1 MTEVS
6 GRGVGMDAVRNF
18 LKRDGGDIALR
29 FTDDR
34 VGAPYRAFETIV
46 SLPAR
51 FAADVAACASCTSMR
66 AARTSARRSDD
77 VIGQAWMIQMAAA
90 LAGGVVVAIVA
101 AVVFRVTRTRLVEAH
116 ERDTARLRGA
126 LDAADARVADAA
138 SAHAEAADAWAQR
151 EAALEDALARET
163 SAAGSQRDAM
173 QALSADRA
181 ALAQHAMKIADE
193 AARLRELAGT
203 FERWHEQMISLTTQN
218 QDMRAKK
225 ELSAIV
231 AHVSIVSLN
240 ASIEAARAGTAG
252 RGFSIVA
259 SEVRGLAARSQQLS
273 NSYRDSLNRNDLV
286 TAATFQ
292 DIQAG
297 GKMITAALATVET
310 LAGQLH
316 ARIEGGAA

>member
-1 MTEVS
+1 MIE
-6 GRGVGMDAVRNF
+6 
-18 LKRDGGDIALR
+18 
-29 FTDDR
+29 
-34 VGAPYRAFETIV
+34 
-46 SLPAR
+46 
-51 FAADVAACASCTSMR
+51 
-66 AARTSARRSDD
+66 
-77 VIGQAWMIQMAAA
+77 QAWMIQIAAA
-90 LAGGVVVAIVA
+90 LAGGFVVAVA
-101 AVVFRVTRTRLVEAH
+101 VAVVFRVTRKRLVAAM
-116 ERDTARLRGA
+116 ERDAHALRSE
-126 LDAADARVADAA
+126 LDAADARAAEAA

-151 EAALEDALARET
+151 EAQLEDALAREA
-163 SAAGSQRDAM
+163 SAAGTQRDAL
-173 QALSADRA
+173 QALSADRT

-193 AARLRELAGT
+193 AARLRGLAGT

-218 QDMRAKK
+218 QDMRSKNQ

-316 ARIEGGAA
+316 ARIEGEAA

>member
-1 MTEVS
+1 
-6 GRGVGMDAVRNF
+6 
-18 LKRDGGDIALR
+18 
-29 FTDDR
+29 
-34 VGAPYRAFETIV
+34 
-46 SLPAR
+46 
-51 FAADVAACASCTSMR
+51 
-66 AARTSARRSDD
+66 
-77 VIGQAWMIQMAAA
+77 
-90 LAGGVVVAIVA
+90 
-101 AVVFRVTRTRLVEAH
+101 
-116 ERDTARLRGA
+116 
-126 LDAADARVADAA
+126 
-138 SAHAEAADAWAQR
+138 
-151 EAALEDALARET
+151 
-163 SAAGSQRDAM
+163 
-173 QALSADRA
+173 
-181 ALAQHAMKIADE
+181 
-193 AARLRELAGT
+193 
-203 FERWHEQMISLTTQN
+203 
-218 QDMRAKK
+218 MRAKNQ

-252 RGFSIVA
+252 AASIVA

>member
-1 MTEVS
+1 M
-6 GRGVGMDAVRNF
+6 
-18 LKRDGGDIALR
+18 
-29 FTDDR
+29 
-34 VGAPYRAFETIV
+34 IV
-46 SLPAR
+46 
-51 FAADVAACASCTSMR
+51 
-66 AARTSARRSDD
+66 
-77 VIGQAWMIQMAAA
+77 QAWMIQAAVA
-90 LAGGVVVAIVA
+90 LAGGAVVAVTA
-101 AVVFRVTRTRLVEAH
+101 AIVFRVMRGRLVAAMEHDA
-116 ERDTARLRGA
+116 DTLRGA
-126 LDAADARVADAA
+126 LDAAEARAQAA
-138 SAHAEAADAWAQR
+138 VSAHAAAADAWAQR
-151 EAALEDALARET
+151 EAQLEEALAREA
-163 SAAGSQRDAM
+163 SVAGAQRDAR
-173 QALSADRA
+173 QALFAERA

-193 AARLRELAGT
+193 AARLRGLAGT

-218 QDMRAKK
+218 HDMRAKNQ

-240 ASIEAARAGTAG
+240 ASIEAARAGSAG

-316 ARIEGGAA
+316 ARIEGEAA

>member
-1 MTEVS
+1 M
-6 GRGVGMDAVRNF
+6 
-18 LKRDGGDIALR
+18 
-29 FTDDR
+29 
-34 VGAPYRAFETIV
+34 
-46 SLPAR
+46 
-51 FAADVAACASCTSMR
+51 
-66 AARTSARRSDD
+66 
-77 VIGQAWMIQMAAA
+77 QAWMIQVAAA
-90 LAGGVVVAIVA
+90 LAGGIVVAVVA
-101 AVVFRVTRTRLVEAH
+101 AVVFRVMRGRLVAAMEHDA
-116 ERDTARLRGA
+116 DALRGA
-126 LDAADARVADAA
+126 LAAADARAEQAA
-138 SAHAEAADAWAQR
+138 SAHAEAADAWTQR
-151 EAALEDALARET
+151 EAELEDALAREA
-163 SAAGSQRDAM
+163 SATGTQRDAL

-181 ALAQHAMKIADE
+181 ALAQQAMKIADE
-193 AARLRELAGT
+193 AARLRGLAGT

-218 QDMRAKK
+218 QDMRAKNQ

-316 ARIEGGAA
+316 TRIEGEAA

>member
-1 MTEVS
+1 M
-6 GRGVGMDAVRNF
+6 
-18 LKRDGGDIALR
+18 
-29 FTDDR
+29 
-34 VGAPYRAFETIV
+34 
-46 SLPAR
+46 
-51 FAADVAACASCTSMR
+51 
-66 AARTSARRSDD
+66 
-77 VIGQAWMIQMAAA
+77 QAWMIHVGCA
-90 LAGGVVVAIVA
+90 LAGGLVVAAIAAIVCRIARARLVA
-101 AVVFRVTRTRLVEAH
+101 AMTREDDALRNALGAAQTRADEA
-116 ERDTARLRGA
+116 
-126 LDAADARVADAA
+126 AA
-138 SAHAEAADAWAQR
+138 AHAEAAHAWARREAELEERVAR
-151 EAALEDALARET
+151 EAADAGERRDAL
-163 SAAGSQRDAM
+163 
-173 QALSADRA
+173 QALA
-181 ALAQHAMKIADE
+181 AERTALSQLATKLADE
-193 AARLRELAGT
+193 AARLRGLAGT

-218 QDMRAKK
+218 QDMRTKNQ

-240 ASIEAARAGTAG
+240 ASIEAARAGAAG

-316 ARIEGGAA
+316 ARLEGAAA

>member
-1 MTEVS
+1 M
-6 GRGVGMDAVRNF
+6 
-18 LKRDGGDIALR
+18 
-29 FTDDR
+29 
-34 VGAPYRAFETIV
+34 IV
-46 SLPAR
+46 
-51 FAADVAACASCTSMR
+51 
-66 AARTSARRSDD
+66 
-77 VIGQAWMIQMAAA
+77 QAWMIQMAAA
-90 LAGGVVVAIVA
+90 LAGGAVVAIVA
-101 AVVFRVTRTRLVEAH
+101 AIVFRVMRKRLVAAL
-116 ERDTARLRGA
+116 ERDAHALRGA
-126 LDAADARVADAA
+126 LDAAGERAEQAA

-151 EAALEDALARET
+151 EAQLEDALARET
-163 SAAGSQRDAM
+163 SAAGTQRDAL
-173 QALSADRA
+173 QAMSADRA
-181 ALAQHAMKIADE
+181 ALAQHAQKIADE
-193 AARLRELAGT
+193 AARLRGLAGT

-218 QDMRAKK
+218 QDMRTKNQ

-297 GKMITAALATVET
+297 GKMITAALATVEA

-316 ARIEGGAA
+316 ARIDGGAA

>member
-1 MTEVS
+1 M
-6 GRGVGMDAVRNF
+6 
-18 LKRDGGDIALR
+18 
-29 FTDDR
+29 
-34 VGAPYRAFETIV
+34 IV
-46 SLPAR
+46 
-51 FAADVAACASCTSMR
+51 
-66 AARTSARRSDD
+66 
-77 VIGQAWMIQMAAA
+77 QAWMIQVAAA
-90 LAGGVVVAIVA
+90 LAGGAVVAVAA
-101 AVVFRVTRTRLVEAH
+101 AVVFRVTRRRRVAAMAH
-116 ERDTARLRGA
+116 DADTLRGA
-126 LDAADARVADAA
+126 LAAADARAKAAA
-138 SAHAEAADAWAQR
+138 SAHAAAADAWAQR
-151 EAALEDALARET
+151 EAQLEEALAREA
-163 SAAGSQRDAM
+163 SAAGTQRDAL

-193 AARLRELAGT
+193 AARLRGLAGT

-218 QDMRAKK
+218 QDMRVKNQ

-240 ASIEAARAGTAG
+240 ASIEAARAGSAG

-316 ARIEGGAA
+316 ARIEGEAA

>member
-1 MTEVS
+1 M
-6 GRGVGMDAVRNF
+6 
-18 LKRDGGDIALR
+18 
-29 FTDDR
+29 
-34 VGAPYRAFETIV
+34 IV
-46 SLPAR
+46 
-51 FAADVAACASCTSMR
+51 
-66 AARTSARRSDD
+66 
-77 VIGQAWMIQMAAA
+77 QAWMIQVAAA
-90 LAGGVVVAIVA
+90 LAGGALVAVAA
-101 AVVFRVTRTRLVEAH
+101 AVVFRVMRGRLVASMEHDAN
-116 ERDTARLRGA
+116 TLRGA
-126 LDAADARVADAA
+126 LDAAEARAQAAA
-138 SAHAEAADAWAQR
+138 SAHAAAADAWAQR
-151 EAALEDALARET
+151 EAQLEEALAREA
-163 SAAGSQRDAM
+163 SAAGAQRDAL

-181 ALAQHAMKIADE
+181 ALAQHAMKLADE
-193 AARLRELAGT
+193 AARLRGLAGT

-218 QDMRAKK
+218 QDMRTKNQ

-240 ASIEAARAGTAG
+240 ASIEAARAGSAG

-297 GKMITAALATVET
+297 GKMITAALSTVET

-316 ARIEGGAA
+316 ARIEGEAA

>member
-1 MTEVS
+1 M
-6 GRGVGMDAVRNF
+6 
-18 LKRDGGDIALR
+18 
-29 FTDDR
+29 
-34 VGAPYRAFETIV
+34 IV
-46 SLPAR
+46 
-51 FAADVAACASCTSMR
+51 
-66 AARTSARRSDD
+66 
-77 VIGQAWMIQMAAA
+77 QAWMIQIAAA
-90 LAGGVVVAIVA
+90 LAGGVVVAVAA
-101 AVVFRVTRTRLVEAH
+101 AVVFRVTRKRLVAAIESDAL
-116 ERDTARLRGA
+116 ALRGA
-126 LDAADARVADAA
+126 LDAADTRVAEAA

-151 EAALEDALARET
+151 EAQLEDALAREA
-163 SAAGSQRDAM
+163 SAAGTQRDAL

-193 AARLRELAGT
+193 AARLRGLAGT

-218 QDMRAKK
+218 QDMRTKNQ

-297 GKMITAALATVET
+297 GKMITAALATVEM

-316 ARIEGGAA
+316 ARIEGEAA

>member
-1 MTEVS
+1 
-6 GRGVGMDAVRNF
+6 
-18 LKRDGGDIALR
+18 
-29 FTDDR
+29 
-34 VGAPYRAFETIV
+34 
-46 SLPAR
+46 
-51 FAADVAACASCTSMR
+51 
-66 AARTSARRSDD
+66 
-77 VIGQAWMIQMAAA
+77 MIQMAAA

-101 AVVFRVTRTRLVEAH
+101 AVVFRVTRTRLVAAH
-116 ERDTARLRGA
+116 ERDAAQLRGA
-126 LDAADARVADAA
+126 LDAADARVADVA

-151 EAALEDALARET
+151 EAQLEDALARET
-163 SAAGSQRDAM
+163 SAAGSQRDAV

-193 AARLRELAGT
+193 AARLRGLAGT

-218 QDMRAKK
+218 QDMRAKNQ

-240 ASIEAARAGTAG
+240 ASIEAARAGAAG

>member
-1 MTEVS
+1 
-6 GRGVGMDAVRNF
+6 
-18 LKRDGGDIALR
+18 
-29 FTDDR
+29 
-34 VGAPYRAFETIV
+34 
-46 SLPAR
+46 
-51 FAADVAACASCTSMR
+51 
-66 AARTSARRSDD
+66 
-77 VIGQAWMIQMAAA
+77 MIQIAAA
-90 LAGGVVVAIVA
+90 LAGGFVVAVAA
-101 AVVFRVTRTRLVEAH
+101 AVVFRVTRRRLVAAMESDAH
-116 ERDTARLRGA
+116 ALRSA
-126 LDAADARVADAA
+126 LDAADARAAEAA

-151 EAALEDALARET
+151 EAQLEDALAREA
-163 SAAGSQRDAM
+163 SATGTQRDAL
-173 QALSADRA
+173 QAQSADRA
-181 ALAQHAMKIADE
+181 ALAQHALKIADE
-193 AARLRELAGT
+193 AARLRGLAGT

-218 QDMRAKK
+218 QDMRSKNQ

-297 GKMITAALATVET
+297 GKMITAALASVET

-316 ARIEGGAA
+316 ARIDGEAA

>member
-1 MTEVS
+1 M
-6 GRGVGMDAVRNF
+6 
-18 LKRDGGDIALR
+18 
-29 FTDDR
+29 
-34 VGAPYRAFETIV
+34 IV
-46 SLPAR
+46 
-51 FAADVAACASCTSMR
+51 
-66 AARTSARRSDD
+66 
-77 VIGQAWMIQMAAA
+77 QAWMIQVAAA
-90 LAGGVVVAIVA
+90 MAGGAVVAVVA
-101 AVVFRVTRTRLVEAH
+101 AVVFRVTRGRLVAAMSH
-116 ERDTARLRGA
+116 DMDTLRGA
-126 LDAADARVADAA
+126 LDAADARAEAAA

-151 EAALEDALARET
+151 EAQLEDALAREA
-163 SAAGSQRDAM
+163 SATGTQRDAL
-173 QALSADRA
+173 QALSADRV
-181 ALAQHAMKIADE
+181 ALAQHAQKISDE
-193 AARLRELAGT
+193 AARLRGLAGT

-218 QDMRAKK
+218 QDMRTKNQ

-240 ASIEAARAGTAG
+240 ASIEAARAGSAG

-316 ARIEGGAA
+316 ARIEGEAA

>member
-1 MTEVS
+1 M
-6 GRGVGMDAVRNF
+6 
-18 LKRDGGDIALR
+18 
-29 FTDDR
+29 
-34 VGAPYRAFETIV
+34 
-46 SLPAR
+46 
-51 FAADVAACASCTSMR
+51 
-66 AARTSARRSDD
+66 
-77 VIGQAWMIQMAAA
+77 IGQAWMIQMAAA

-101 AVVFRVTRTRLVEAH
+101 AVVFRVTRTRLVAAH
-116 ERDTARLRGA
+116 ERDAAQLRGA
-126 LDAADARVADAA
+126 LDAADARVADVA

-151 EAALEDALARET
+151 EAQLEDALARET
-163 SAAGSQRDAM
+163 SAAGSQRDAV

-193 AARLRELAGT
+193 AARLRGLAGT

-218 QDMRAKK
+218 QDMRAKNQ

-240 ASIEAARAGTAG
+240 ASIEAARAGAAG

>member
-1 MTEVS
+1 M
-6 GRGVGMDAVRNF
+6 
-18 LKRDGGDIALR
+18 
-29 FTDDR
+29 
-34 VGAPYRAFETIV
+34 IV
-46 SLPAR
+46 H
-51 FAADVAACASCTSMR
+51 
-66 AARTSARRSDD
+66 
-77 VIGQAWMIQMAAA
+77 AWMIPVGAA
-90 LAGGVVVAIVA
+90 LAGGVVAAAVAAIVYRIA
-101 AVVFRVTRTRLVEAH
+101 RARLVTALTREA
-116 ERDTARLRGA
+116 DALRAA
-126 LDAADARVADAA
+126 LGAADARADEAVA
-138 SAHAEAADAWAQR
+138 AHAEAAQAWARR
-151 EAALEDALARET
+151 EAELEDALARE
-163 SAAGSQRDAM
+163 AAGTGEQRDAL
-173 QALSADRA
+173 QALAAERA
-181 ALAQHAMKIADE
+181 ALSQHATKLAGE
-193 AARLRELAGT
+193 AARLRGLAGT

-218 QDMRAKK
+218 QDMRTKNQ

-316 ARIEGGAA
+316 ARLEGAAA

>member
-1 MTEVS
+1 M
-6 GRGVGMDAVRNF
+6 
-18 LKRDGGDIALR
+18 
-29 FTDDR
+29 
-34 VGAPYRAFETIV
+34 
-46 SLPAR
+46 
-51 FAADVAACASCTSMR
+51 
-66 AARTSARRSDD
+66 
-77 VIGQAWMIQMAAA
+77 QAWMIQMAAA
-90 LAGGVVVAIVA
+90 LAGGAVVAVVA
-101 AVVFRVTRTRLVEAH
+101 AIVFRVMRKRLVAAL
-116 ERDTARLRGA
+116 ERDARTLRDA
-126 LDAADARVADAA
+126 LDAAGERAEQAA
-138 SAHAEAADAWAQR
+138 AAHAEAADAWAHR
-151 EAALEDALARET
+151 EAQLEEALARET
-163 SAAGSQRDAM
+163 SAAGTQRDAL
-173 QALSADRA
+173 QAMSADRA
-181 ALAQHAMKIADE
+181 ALAQHAQKIADE
-193 AARLRELAGT
+193 AARLRGLAGT

-218 QDMRAKK
+218 QDMRTKNQ

-316 ARIEGGAA
+316 ARIDGGAA

>member
-1 MTEVS
+1 M
-6 GRGVGMDAVRNF
+6 
-18 LKRDGGDIALR
+18 
-29 FTDDR
+29 
-34 VGAPYRAFETIV
+34 
-46 SLPAR
+46 
-51 FAADVAACASCTSMR
+51 
-66 AARTSARRSDD
+66 
-77 VIGQAWMIQMAAA
+77 QAWMIQTAAA
-90 LAGGVVVAIVA
+90 VAGGVVVAVVA
-101 AVVFRVTRTRLVEAH
+101 AVVFRVTRKRLVAAIESDAL
-116 ERDTARLRGA
+116 ALRGA
-126 LDAADARVADAA
+126 LDAADTRVAEAA
-138 SAHAEAADAWAQR
+138 SAHAEAADAWTQR
-151 EAALEDALARET
+151 EAQLEDALAREA
-163 SAAGSQRDAM
+163 SAAGTQRDAL

-193 AARLRELAGT
+193 AARLRGLAGT

-218 QDMRAKK
+218 QDMRTKNQ

-316 ARIEGGAA
+316 ARIEGEAA

>member
-1 MTEVS
+1 M
-6 GRGVGMDAVRNF
+6 
-18 LKRDGGDIALR
+18 
-29 FTDDR
+29 
-34 VGAPYRAFETIV
+34 
-46 SLPAR
+46 
-51 FAADVAACASCTSMR
+51 
-66 AARTSARRSDD
+66 
-77 VIGQAWMIQMAAA
+77 QAWMIPIGGA
-90 LAGGVVVAIVA
+90 LAGGLVVAAIATIVCRIARARLVA
-101 AVVFRVTRTRLVEAH
+101 AMTRE
-116 ERDTARLRGA
+116 
-126 LDAADARVADAA
+126 ADALRDALGAAHTRADEAVAAHADAA
-138 SAHAEAADAWAQR
+138 HAWARR
-151 EAALEDALARET
+151 EAELEDMLARA
-163 SAAGSQRDAM
+163 AAGAGEQRDAL
-173 QALSADRA
+173 QALAAERA
-181 ALAQHAMKIADE
+181 ALAQHATKLADE
-193 AARLRELAGT
+193 AARLRGLAGT

-218 QDMRAKK
+218 QDMRTKNQ

-240 ASIEAARAGTAG
+240 ASIEAARAGAAG

-316 ARIEGGAA
+316 ARLEGAAA

>member
-1 MTEVS
+1 
-6 GRGVGMDAVRNF
+6 
-18 LKRDGGDIALR
+18 
-29 FTDDR
+29 
-34 VGAPYRAFETIV
+34 
-46 SLPAR
+46 
-51 FAADVAACASCTSMR
+51 
-66 AARTSARRSDD
+66 
-77 VIGQAWMIQMAAA
+77 MIQMAAA

-101 AVVFRVTRTRLVEAH
+101 AVVFRVTRKRLVAAL
-116 ERDTARLRGA
+116 ERDAAQLRGA
-126 LDAADARVADAA
+126 LAAADARIADVK

-151 EAALEDALARET
+151 EAQLEDALARET
-163 SAAGSQRDAM
+163 SAAGTQRDAM
-173 QALSADRA
+173 QALSADRT

-193 AARLRELAGT
+193 AARLRGLAGT

-218 QDMRAKK
+218 QDMRAKNQ

-240 ASIEAARAGTAG
+240 ASIEAARAGAAG

>member
-1 MTEVS
+1 M
-6 GRGVGMDAVRNF
+6 
-18 LKRDGGDIALR
+18 
-29 FTDDR
+29 
-34 VGAPYRAFETIV
+34 
-46 SLPAR
+46 
-51 FAADVAACASCTSMR
+51 
-66 AARTSARRSDD
+66 
-77 VIGQAWMIQMAAA
+77 QAWMIPIGAA
-90 LAGGVVVAIVA
+90 LAGGLVVAAIAAFAWRIARARLVA
-101 AVVFRVTRTRLVEAH
+101 ALTREA
-116 ERDTARLRGA
+116 DALRAA
-126 LDAADARVADAA
+126 LGAADARAD
-138 SAHAEAADAWAQR
+138 EAAAAHVEAAQAWTRRETELEETRAR
-151 EAALEDALARET
+151 EAAGTGE
-163 SAAGSQRDAM
+163 QRDAL
-173 QALSADRA
+173 QALAAERA
-181 ALAQHAMKIADE
+181 ALSQHAAKLAGE
-193 AARLRELAGT
+193 AARLRGLAGT

-218 QDMRAKK
+218 QDMRTKNQ

-240 ASIEAARAGTAG
+240 ASIEAARAGAAG

-316 ARIEGGAA
+316 ARLEGAAA

>member
-1 MTEVS
+1 M
-6 GRGVGMDAVRNF
+6 
-18 LKRDGGDIALR
+18 
-29 FTDDR
+29 
-34 VGAPYRAFETIV
+34 
-46 SLPAR
+46 
-51 FAADVAACASCTSMR
+51 
-66 AARTSARRSDD
+66 
-77 VIGQAWMIQMAAA
+77 QAWMIPIGAA
-90 LAGGVVVAIVA
+90 LAGGLVVAALAAIVWRMARARLVA
-101 AVVFRVTRTRLVEAH
+101 AMTREATVL
-116 ERDTARLRGA
+116 RDA
-126 LDAADARVADAA
+126 LGAADARADDAA
-138 SAHAEAADAWAQR
+138 AAHVDAADAWARR
-151 EAALEDALARET
+151 EAALEEALAHAT
-163 SAAGSQRDAM
+163 AGAGEQRDAL
-173 QALSADRA
+173 QALAAERA
-181 ALAQHAMKIADE
+181 VLSQHATKLADE
-193 AARLRELAGT
+193 AARLRGLAAT
-203 FERWHEQMISLTTQN
+203 FERWHDQMISLTTQN
-218 QDMRAKK
+218 QDMRTKNQ

-316 ARIEGGAA
+316 ARLEGAAA